1 MPFEGEF
8 LKAVQKT
15 ERIEFEGGAWVE
27 IRVEE
32 TIGDSCA
39 GVDAMAG
46 LRYDLRHLAA
56 AAESGEPGDIKLS
69 VGAFKLDTLQRRIVA
84 WSSSDPVEAKNIAQ
98 MPKEMADRILER
110 IDELSR
116 GRSADQKK
124 ASTTSASPTLS
135 RAERRRGRA
144 S

>member
-1 MPFEGEF
+1 MSFEGEF

-15 ERIEFEGGAWVE
+15 ERIEFDGGAWVE

-124 ASTTSASPTLS
+124 ASTNTATSTSN
-135 RAERRRGRA
+135 RAARRRSRQ

>member
-1 MPFEGEF
+1 MPFESEF

-15 ERIEFEGGAWVE
+15 ECLEFEGGAWVE

-84 WSSSDPVEAKNIAQ
+84 WSSSDPVTPENIAQ

-110 IDELSR
+110 IDEFSR

-124 ASTTSASPTLS
+124 VSTTNASPTSS
-135 RAERRRGRA
+135 RAERRRSRR